1 MTFEQKNFHLLDET
15 KRAIRMADLQIS
27 KGDFSEAFRLLNDA
41 AYKLDR
47 IIKLRD
53 QDDERK

>member
-1 MTFEQKNFHLLDET
+1 MTFEQKHFHILDDT
-15 KRAIRMADLQIS
+15 KRSIRMADLQIM
-27 KGDFSEAFRLLNDA
+27 KGDYQEAFRLLNEA

-53 QDDERK
+53 EDDKHQ